1 VRKTRLAPGGLK
13 PGVAGDGVSCA
24 SWMQFFSV
32 SYRAVQSPRGNDSI
46 IPGKQL

>member
-13 PGVAGDGVSCA
+13 PAVAGDGVSCA